1 MDNTIG
7 TLASIKQQDMLREAA
22 SRNRYRNPEKELAAS
37 RQRER
42 KTGFRRLL
50 HR

>member
-1 MDNTIG
+1 MDTAIG
-7 TLASIKQQDMLREAA
+7 ALAIIKQHEMLREAA
-22 SRNRYRNPEKELAAS
+22 SRNRNRYPEKELAAS